1 MFTILL
7 VLLVAGLVAGVWWV
21 FVRGWIVPAAV
32 VLWTG
37 YAAYETWVQATCTG
51 ECNIRVDLLLVWP
64 LLLAVTV
71 LAVVSA
77 VLRAVRRRKTRESG
91 TFDA

>member
-1 MFTILL
+1 MFTLFLALL
-7 VLLVAGLVAGVWWV
+7 VVALVAGVWWV

-32 VLWTG
+32 VLWIG

-51 ECNIRVDLLLVWP
+51 ECNIRVDLLLIWP

-71 LAVVSA
+71 LAIVSA
-77 VLRAVRRRKTRESG
+77 VVRAVRRRKAG
-91 TFDA
+91 